1 LIFQIK
7 SLIIDYQPEIDPELK
22 PGRVVRGTT
31 QILVRLIKDK
41 VWSIF
46 CAAVSIVNVLYGH
59 FVFVNPVAK
68 KELSESGNFLFIC
81 VFISLCVCVFL
92 SFCLLVFLS
101 FCLLVFLS
109 FYLFIFLSVCLFVH
123 LSFSVFYSVCIC
135 VSVFLSLFV
144 FLPFCLFVFLPFVFL
159 SLC

>member
-1 LIFQIK
+1 MIKRSNFAQSLKQLIFQIK
-7 SLIIDYQPEIDPELK
+7 SLIIDYQPGIDPELK

-46 CAAVSIVNVLYGH
+46 CAAVSIANVLYGH

-92 SFCLLVFLS
+92 S
-101 FCLLVFLS
+101 
-109 FYLFIFLSVCLFVH
+109 
-123 LSFSVFYSVCIC
+123 
-135 VSVFLSLFV
+135 
-144 FLPFCLFVFLPFVFL
+144 PFVFL
-159 SLC
+159 RLFVKELG